1 MKKRKESAKMNDNS
15 KAMKITVSKNRY
27 VTQNCKTLQPFEE
40 DWNTFIE
47 DFRNPKVYSISFN
60 EYHKKLN
67 EFYLLESQKN
77 DLTNLEK
84 SKRKV
89 LKSEIDALK
98 FVGGYYFGGTFE
110 GNTRGNAV
118 TSKSLITLDID
129 NIPQDIYFIAQLQQN
144 EYLSKFEYI
153 VHSTAKHIPQNHQ
166 RYRLIIPLLEPIT
179 DDISLKYEC
188 ITRHIANLIMDIKY
202 FDTSAFID
210 NHLMLYPVIAQS
222 TPTKYYTFYH
232 NKTEKFLNPNT
243 ILEQY
248 NYHDRYT
255 FQGAERPSVPEQP
268 PTQKLY
274 TSSDSLITSRDK
286 DNLRVFI
293 AQELQE
299 NNIVVPDVTN
309 YRKKFGCVCGSSDA
323 CNFGRGY
330 VCNCFSSNHDGRLG
344 KQGNGVYTYDIF
356 DLYAYTHNLDTSRD
370 FIKIAFELSRKYNI
384 ILDNAE
390 QVERFLYKPTALED
404 FKDINVDD
412 NAHQDGVG
420 ENSTIEETPTPPEIT
435 PDNITS
441 KEVLSYMLNLNT
453 EIDILNYIQLLKD
466 KAREYKKLKDVET
479 LCSAYKKEA
488 LKQLSE
494 LERAEKTPEQAPDWI
509 YLDEKNK
516 IKIDEDRYCIYK
528 SNQLGIRTIN
538 GRILTIN
545 GELEENRLE
554 NLVYTDIKRY
564 INQDLAP
571 RTKKLVSAIKIQSY
585 SPEITPDGNIHLANG
600 VYNVS
605 SRNFE
610 NKKLWCVNRL
620 NVSYNANAPLPTKW
634 IAFLNDL
641 LDADDIAT
649 LQEYLG
655 YCLIPSTKA
664 QKMLLIVGAGGEGK
678 SVIGDVITALLGADN
693 ISADKL
699 HQLQENRFK
708 IANCE
713 NKLLFLDDDLKF
725 KALEDTGE
733 IKTIVTG
740 GRTTIERKGSQ
751 GYDVKLYSRILCFGN
766 GSISSLYDHSDGFYR
781 RQIIIKTKPKNT
793 YRIDNPYLSDD
804 IISTEL
810 EGVLLWC
817 LSGLHRLLDHN
828 FKISISQASIKALE
842 ESKTSV
848 LNVIEWLKQADEV
861 QFNADY
867 EETSIDIY
875 GEYCNWCYNNALN
888 PLKNKTVLGYLK
900 DHAQELNIRFDFHI
914 NKGGKRARGFKGLRL
929 MNKIGYR
936 N

>member
-1 MKKRKESAKMNDNS
+1 MT
-15 KAMKITVSKNRY
+15 ITVSKNRY
-27 VTQNCKTLQPFEE
+27 VTTQGVKTLKPITE
-40 DWNTFIE
+40 DWSTFIK
-47 DFRNPKVYSISFN
+47 DFKNPTLDLFSFPTYSSYLV
-60 EYHKKLN
+60 EY
-67 EFYLLESQKN
+67 YTLEEKET
-77 DLTNLEK
+77 LTDSEK
-84 SKRKV
+84 QRRKEV
-89 LKSEIDALK
+89 KGFIDGLK
-98 FVGGYYFGGTFE
+98 FHGGYYFGGAFE
-110 GNTRGNAV
+110 GGKRGNKLL
-118 TSKSLITLDID
+118 SKSLVTLDVDDID
-129 NIPQDIYFIAQLQQN
+129 EDTNFVDLVIN
-144 EYLSKFEYI
+144 NSYLDQYEYI
-153 VHSTAKHIPQNHQ
+153 IHSTAKHLPPNHK
-166 RYRLIIPLLEPIT
+166 RYRLIIPLEEELTEDIT
-179 DDISLKYEC
+179 LKYEC
-188 ITRHIANLIMDIKY
+188 IARHIASKIMDISK
-202 FDTSAFID
+202 FDNTAFAD
-210 NHLMLYPVIAQS
+210 NHLMLFPVIAQG
-222 TPTKYYTFYH
+222 TPQGFYFCYH
-232 NKTEKFLNPNT
+232 NTTNTFLNADD
-243 ILEQY
+243 ILKDY
-248 NYHDRYT
+248 DYHDRYT
-255 FQGAERPSVPEQP
+255 FQGVDRPSIPQP
-268 PTQKLY
+268 IPDTPPIQKLY
-274 TSSDSLITSRDK
+274 TSSDSLITSNDK
-286 DNLRVFI
+286 DRIRVFI

-299 NNIVVPDVTN
+299 NGINAPDTTN
-309 YRKKFGCVCGSSDA
+309 FRTKFGCVCGSSDA
-323 CNFGRGY
+323 CNFVRGY
-330 VCNCFSSNHDGRLG
+330 MCNCFSSNHDTRLG
-344 KQGNGVYTYDIF
+344 KRGNGVYTYDIF

-390 QVERFLYKPTALED
+390 QVERFLYKSTALED

-412 NAHQDGVG
+412 NAHHNGVG
-420 ENSTIEETPTPPEIT
+420 ENSAIEENPTPPEIT
-435 PDNITS
+435 IDNITS

-488 LKQLSE
+488 LKHLSE
-494 LERAEKTPEQAPDWI
+494 LERAEKTPEQAPDWV

-516 IKIDEDRYCIYK
+516 IKIDEDKYCIYK

-620 NVSYNANAPLPTKW
+620 NVAYNSNANKPTKW
-634 IAFLNDL
+634 ISFLNDL
-641 LDADDIAT
+641 LETDDIIT

-678 SVIGDVITALLGADN
+678 SIIGDVITALLGADN

-793 YRIDNPYLSDD
+793 SRIDNPYLSDD

-875 GEYCNWCYNNALN
+875 GEYCNWCYNNALT

>member
-1 MKKRKESAKMNDNS
+1 MNDNS
-15 KAMKITVSKNRY
+15 KAMKIIVSKNRY
-27 VTQNCKTLQPFEE
+27 ATTQGVKTLKPITEE
-40 DWNTFIE
+40 WNTFIE

-129 NIPQDIYFIAQLQQN
+129 NIPQDMYFIAQLQQN

-202 FDTSAFID
+202 FDSSAFVD

-255 FQGAERPSVPEQP
+255 FQGVERSSVPEQP
-268 PTQKLY
+268 PTPQKLY

-286 DNLRVFI
+286 DNLRVLI

-299 NNIVVPDVTN
+299 NGINAPDTTN
-309 YRKKFGCVCGSSDA
+309 FRKKFGCVCGSSDA
-323 CNFGRGY
+323 CNFVRGY
-330 VCNCFSSNHDGRLG
+330 MCNCFSSNHDTRLG

-356 DLYAYTHNLDTSRD
+356 DLYAYTHNLDTSSD
-370 FIKIAFELSRKYNI
+370 FIKIAFELSKKYNI

-390 QVERFLYKPTALED
+390 QVERFLYKPTALDD
-404 FKDINVDD
+404 FKGIEVTSMPDVV
-412 NAHQDGVG
+412 AHQDGTG
-420 ENSTIEETPTPPEIT
+420 ENSTIEENPTPPEIT

-488 LKQLSE
+488 LKHLSE
-494 LERAEKTPEQAPDWI
+494 LERAEKTPEQAHDWV

-528 SNQLGIRTIN
+528 SNQLGIRTIK
-538 GRILTIN
+538 GRILTTN
-545 GELEENRLE
+545 GELEEDMLE

-620 NVSYNANAPLPTKW
+620 AVAYNMNAPRPTKW

-641 LDADDIAT
+641 LETDDIIT

-678 SVIGDVITALLGADN
+678 SVIGDVITALLGEDN

-781 RQIIIKTKPKNT
+781 RQIIIKTKPKNPN
-793 YRIDNPYLSDD
+793 RVDNPYLSDD
-804 IISTEL
+804 IISMEL
-810 EGVLLWC
+810 EGILLWC
-817 LSGLHRLLDHN
+817 LEGLHRLLDHN
-828 FKISISQASIKALE
+828 YKIHISKASQEALE
-842 ESKTSV
+842 ESKSSV
-848 LNVIEWLKQADEV
+848 LNIVEWIKQAEEV
-861 QFNADY
+861 QFNANY
-867 EETSIDIY
+867 EATSVDICRNY
-875 GEYCNWCYNNALN
+875 QNWCYNNALT
-888 PLKNKTVLGYLK
+888 PLKDKTVITYLK
-900 DHAQELNIRFDFHI
+900 DHANELGIKFDFNI
-914 NKGGKRARGFKGLRL
+914 TKKGKRARGFRGIRL
-929 MNKIGYR
+929 MQSYEFGLQHI
-936 N
+936 

>member
-1 MKKRKESAKMNDNS
+1 MSSGKIERIDLHMNDNIGIIKTKLEEYVNEITSRS
-15 KAMKITVSKNRY
+15 KAGGTDMYICPLCGSGTPLADGKRHDGAFHIYGNKDKWKCHACGRGGTIIDLYGYIEGINAKDSRGFKRIIQALEDKYNIEDTSSFKVVSAKEDFKN
-27 VTQNCKTLQPFEE
+27 VLIPEE
-40 DWNTFIE
+40 DRAYKEYEEKEILNTIA
-47 DFRNPKVYSISFN
+47 DAKVSIGKSD
-60 EYHKKLN
+60 Y
-67 EFYLLESQKN
+67 
-77 DLTNLEK
+77 LTNRGISLEVQKQFQIGFIPDYIHPRTKYNNASNPYMHTWGTPRIIIPTSDTSYLARATTPEPPQDDPK
-84 SKRKV
+84 SKYYVKCYKCGEV
-89 LKSEIDALK
+89 HIFNPVALANQDGYCLIVEGEIDALSCIECG
-98 FVGGYYFGGTFE
+98 F
-110 GNTRGNAV
+110 NAIGLGS
-118 TSKSLITLDID
+118 TSMAESLFRDYTLDKNVVLIIAMDNDSSGVEAISKLEALCKAHKQPYIVANSSILFDGAKDCNEALQKNRAVLGQNLRLYCNQALNFNKDEFFKSLEAEILS
-129 NIPQDIYFIAQLQQN
+129 N
-144 EYLSKFEYI
+144 EKEN
-153 VHSTAKHIPQNHQ
+153 P
-166 RYRLIIPLLEPIT
+166 PL
-179 DDISLKYEC
+179 
-188 ITRHIANLIMDIKY
+188 
-202 FDTSAFID
+202 
-210 NHLMLYPVIAQS
+210 
-222 TPTKYYTFYH
+222 
-232 NKTEKFLNPNT
+232 
-243 ILEQY
+243 
-248 NYHDRYT
+248 
-255 FQGAERPSVPEQP
+255 
-268 PTQKLY
+268 
-274 TSSDSLITSRDK
+274 
-286 DNLRVFI
+286 
-293 AQELQE
+293 
-299 NNIVVPDVTN
+299 VV
-309 YRKKFGCVCGSSDA
+309 
-323 CNFGRGY
+323 
-330 VCNCFSSNHDGRLG
+330 
-344 KQGNGVYTYDIF
+344 
-356 DLYAYTHNLDTSRD
+356 
-370 FIKIAFELSRKYNI
+370 
-384 ILDNAE
+384 
-390 QVERFLYKPTALED
+390 
-404 FKDINVDD
+404 
-412 NAHQDGVG
+412 AHQQ
-420 ENSTIEETPTPPEIT
+420 EPTPVPKIT
-435 PDNITS
+435 PENITTPLVLDYILS
-441 KEVLSYMLNLNT
+441 LPNEKE
-453 EIDILNYIQLLKD
+453 IANYIQLLKN

-479 LCSAYKKEA
+479 LCNAYKKEA
-488 LKQLSE
+488 LKQFAE
-494 LERAEKTPEQAPDWI
+494 RERAEKTPEQAPDWV

-585 SPEITPDGNIHLANG
+585 STEITPDGNIHLANG
-600 VYNVS
+600 VYNVA

-620 NVSYNANAPLPTKW
+620 NVSYNTNAPHPTKW

-641 LDADDIAT
+641 LEADDIIT

-678 SVIGDVITALLGADN
+678 SVIGDVITALLGVDN

-766 GSISSLYDHSDGFYR
+766 GSLSSLYDHSDGFYR
-781 RQIIIKTKPKNT
+781 RQIIINTKPKNAN
-793 YRIDNPYLSDD
+793 RIDNPYLSDD

-810 EGVLLWC
+810 EGILLWC

-848 LNVIEWLKQADEV
+848 LNVIEWLKQTDEV

-875 GEYCNWCYNNALN
+875 ASYCNWCYNNALT
-888 PLKNKTVLGYLK
+888 PLKNKTVLGYIK
-900 DHAQELNIRFDFHI
+900 EHAQELNIKFDF
-914 NKGGKRARGFKGLRL
+914 NLVKSGKRARGFKGIRL